1 MIDYAKYEN
10 MSKKQL
16 TNALISV
23 EKKEQKI
30 RQESQA
36 KLKDVQELAF
46 FLKSKIKESTDNQK
60 SVPYIES
67 KSYKIARQREMLRTK
82 KEQESLAKE
91 VENLVYKDYAD
102 EL

>member
-16 TNALISV
+16 TNALMSV

-30 RQESQA
+30 RSQA
-36 KLKDVQELAF
+36 KLKDVQELVL
-46 FLKSKIKESTDNQK
+46 FLKSKIKESADNQK

>member
-16 TNALISV
+16 TNALMSV

-30 RQESQA
+30 RSQA

-46 FLKSKIKESTDNQK
+46 FLKSKIKESTDKQK